1 MTTIIIEGT
10 QSEVI
15 KIDDNTFKIKD
26 ATGNTITVNKEQL
39 KLLSDAADKITTGEQ
54 LILG

>member
-39 KLLSDAADKITTGEQ
+39 KLLSDAADKITAGEQ